1 MSDKEKLAEAMKLLE
16 SLYDPSAMN
25 GQDGQIIDS
34 TDLNNIHKFLNPEPE
49 IDWDEVPIGTRIIN
63 KKGNSC
69 HYTGAAEGYTTF
81 TIPPQASHIHKCPW
95 PEDRKKPD
103 WVKDADIIWCRDKGG
118 YTYGPYPARQ
128 ITWGTDSKWFA
139 VLKLT
144 TYRKD
149 LI

>member
-1 MSDKEKLAEAMKLLE
+1 MSDEERLKEAEALLRE
-16 SLYDPSAMN
+16 L
-25 GQDGQIIDS
+25 QDTVFDVWEEK
-34 TDLNNIHKFLNPEPE
+34 TLKKVKDFLNPEPE
-49 IDWDEVPIGTRIIN
+49 IDWSEVPIGTRIIN

-81 TIPPQASHIHKCPW
+81 TIPLQASHIHKCPW
-95 PEDRKKPD
+95 PTDGKQPD
-103 WVKDADIIWCRDKGG
+103 WVKDTDTIWCTGEGG